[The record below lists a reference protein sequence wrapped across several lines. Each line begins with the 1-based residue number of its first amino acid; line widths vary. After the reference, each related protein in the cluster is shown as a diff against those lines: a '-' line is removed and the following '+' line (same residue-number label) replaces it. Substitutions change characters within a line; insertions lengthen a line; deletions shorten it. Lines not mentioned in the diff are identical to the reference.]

1 MSHLNA
7 ISMDTI
13 KRIIEEYKHHNGP
26 IKLILHEI
34 QNELGYIPFEA
45 MREMSSQLDVPI
57 AEIYSVVS
65 FYTQFTLEPKGK
77 HVLNICMGTACYVKG
92 AQALIEKFQELT
104 GANLNSTSDNGLFS
118 LDSTRCLGACG
129 LAPVAVLDGV
139 VYANAVNNPSLEY
152 KVRDI
157 LHQEERKASE
167 DYGQS

>member
-1 MSHLNA
+1 MSQLNE
-7 ISMDTI
+7 ISLDII
-13 KRIIEEYKHHNGP
+13 KRIIEVHKHKEGP
-26 IKLILHEI
+26 VKLMLQEI
-34 QNELGYIPFEA
+34 QKELGYIPFES
-45 MREMSSQLDVPI
+45 MKEISNTINVPI

-104 GANLNSTSDNGLFS
+104 GAKLNKTSDNGLFS

-139 VYANAVNNPSLEY
+139 VYANAINNPSLEY

-157 LHQEERKASE
+157 LHQEERETRENYA
-167 DYGQS
+167 QS

>member
-1 MSHLNA
+1 MSQLNNHSLDA
-7 ISMDTI
+7 IN
-13 KRIIEEYKHHNGP
+13 RIIDEHKHQQGP

-45 MREMSSQLDVPI
+45 MKEMSDKLKVPI

-92 AQALIEKFQELT
+92 AQALIVKFEDLT
-104 GANLNSTSDNGLFS
+104 GAKLNSTSDNGLFS

-139 VYANAVNNPSLEY
+139 VDANAIQNPSLEY
-152 KVRDI
+152 KIRDI
-157 LHQEERKASE
+157 LHEEERKANES
-167 DYGQS
+167 YGNA

>member
-1 MSHLNA
+1 MDHLSS
-7 ISMDTI
+7 ISLDII
-13 KRIIEEYKHHNGP
+13 KRIIESHKHKEGP
-26 IKLILHEI
+26 IKLMLQEI
-34 QNELGYIPFEA
+34 QKELGYIPFEA
-45 MREMSSQLDVPI
+45 MKEISNTIVCPI
-57 AEIYSVVS
+57 AEVYSVVS

-104 GANLNSTSDNGLFS
+104 GAKLNKTSDNGLFS

-139 VYANAVNNPSLEY
+139 VYANAINNPSLEY

-157 LHQEERKASE
+157 LHQEDRKASE
-167 DYGQS
+167 NYAQS

>member
-1 MSHLNA
+1 MSQLN
-7 ISMDTI
+7 DTSLDVI
-13 KRIIEEYKHHNGP
+13 KRIINVHKAEMGP

-45 MREMSSQLDVPI
+45 MKEMSNDLDVPI

-92 AQALIEKFQELT
+92 AQAIIAKFEELT
-104 GANLNSTSDNGLFS
+104 GAKLNSTSENGLFS

-139 VYANAVNNPSLEY
+139 VFANAINNPSLEY

-157 LHQEERKASE
+157 LHQEERKANE
-167 DYGQS
+167 NYGQS

>member
-1 MSHLNA
+1 MSQLNA
-7 ISMDTI
+7 ISFDTI
-13 KRIIEEYKHHNGP
+13 KRIIEEHKHHAGP

-45 MREMSSQLDVPI
+45 MKEMSSQLNVPI
-57 AEIYSVVS
+57 SEIYSVVS
-65 FYTQFTLEPKGK
+65 FYTQFTLQPKGK

-104 GANLNSTSDNGLFS
+104 GAKLNSTSENGLFS

-139 VYANAVNNPSLEY
+139 VYANAINNSSLEY

-157 LHQEERKASE
+157 LHQEERKANE
-167 DYGQS
+167 NYGQS

>member
-7 ISMDTI
+7 MSLDTI
-13 KRIIEEYKHHNGP
+13 KRIIETHKHKEGP
-26 IKLILHEI
+26 VKLMLQEI
-34 QNELGYIPFEA
+34 QKELGYIPFEA
-45 MREMSSQLDVPI
+45 MKEISAAIDVPI
-57 AEIYSVVS
+57 AEVYSVVS

-92 AQALIEKFQELT
+92 AQALIVKFEELT
-104 GANLNSTSDNGLFS
+104 GAKLNNTSANGLFS

-129 LAPVAVLDGV
+129 LAPVAVLDGI

-157 LHQEERKASE
+157 LHQEERKVSE
-167 DYGQS
+167 AHA

>member
-1 MSHLNA
+1 MSQLN
-7 ISMDTI
+7 DTSLDVI
-13 KRIIEEYKHHNGP
+13 KRIINMHKSEMGP

-45 MREMSSQLDVPI
+45 MKEMSNDLDVPI

-92 AQALIEKFQELT
+92 AQAIIAKFEELT
-104 GANLNSTSDNGLFS
+104 GAKLNSTSENGLFS

-139 VYANAVNNPSLEY
+139 VFANAINNPSLEY

-157 LHQEERKASE
+157 LHQEERKANE
-167 DYGQS
+167 NYGQS

>member
-7 ISMDTI
+7 ISIDAI
-13 KRIIEEYKHHNGP
+13 NRIIEEHKRQAGP

-45 MREMSSQLDVPI
+45 MKEMSHQLDVPI

-104 GANLNSTSDNGLFS
+104 GAKLNSTSENGLFS

-139 VYANAVNNPSLEY
+139 VFANAVNNPSLEY
-152 KVRDI
+152 KIRDI

-167 DYGQS
+167 NYGQS

>member
-7 ISMDTI
+7 ISIDTI
-13 KRIIEEYKHHNGP
+13 KRIIEEHKHHNGP

-34 QNELGYIPFEA
+34 QNELGYIPFVA
-45 MREMSSQLDVPI
+45 MKEMSSQLDVPI

-104 GANLNSTSDNGLFS
+104 GAKLNSTSENGLFS

-167 DYGQS
+167 NYGQS